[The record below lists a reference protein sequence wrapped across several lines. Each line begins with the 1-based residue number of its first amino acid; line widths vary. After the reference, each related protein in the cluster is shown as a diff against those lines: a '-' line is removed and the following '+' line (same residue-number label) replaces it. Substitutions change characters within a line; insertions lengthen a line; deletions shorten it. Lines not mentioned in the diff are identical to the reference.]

1 MSKLLLVEDDQSIVS
16 SLSDYLGNEG
26 FKIENAP
33 GQKEA
38 IEKLDSDQYDIA
50 LVDIQ
55 LSNGNGFSVC
65 SAIKE
70 RGTMPVIFLTASD
83 DEYSVVAGL
92 DMGADDYISKP
103 FRPRELLSRINSV
116 LRITKNTQNII
127 SYLDLVVDT
136 NQATVSKNGKE
147 ILLSAMEY
155 KLLLV
160 FLRNKGIV
168 LSRRRLLELLWDTT
182 GEFINDNT
190 LTVYM
195 KRLRDKIETNPQEPE
210 IIITFVGLAIRWVDM
225 DFIRN
230 KEVKRQI
237 VVSSILILFW
247 GGIGIIVDSKAVWI
261 VLSAIISSSAVSL
274 FFTYQRYKKIADF
287 VCILIGCYMEMKK
300 FLLGSFKKVSYL
312 FYMMKYPR

>member
-1 MSKLLLVEDDQSIVS
+1 MMSKLLLVEDDQSIVS
-16 SLSDYLGNEG
+16 SLSDYLGTEG

-38 IEKLDSDQYDIA
+38 IEKLDNDQYDIA

-116 LRITKNTQNII
+116 LRRTKNTQNII
-127 SYLDLVVDT
+127 SYHDLVVDT
-136 NQATVSKNGKE
+136 NQATVVKNGTE

-210 IIITFVGLAIRWVDM
+210 IIITVRGLGYKVG
-225 DFIRN
+225 
-230 KEVKRQI
+230 
-237 VVSSILILFW
+237 
-247 GGIGIIVDSKAVWI
+247 
-261 VLSAIISSSAVSL
+261 
-274 FFTYQRYKKIADF
+274 
-287 VCILIGCYMEMKK
+287 
-300 FLLGSFKKVSYL
+300 
-312 FYMMKYPR
+312 

>member
-16 SLSDYLGNEG
+16 SLSDYLG
-26 FKIENAP
+26 
-33 GQKEA
+33 
-38 IEKLDSDQYDIA
+38 KLDSDQYDIA

-116 LRITKNTQNII
+116 LRRTKNTQNII
-127 SYLDLVVDT
+127 SYHDLVVDT
-136 NQATVSKNGKE
+136 NQVTVSKNGKE

-210 IIITFVGLAIRWVDM
+210 IIITVRGLGYKVG
-225 DFIRN
+225 
-230 KEVKRQI
+230 
-237 VVSSILILFW
+237 
-247 GGIGIIVDSKAVWI
+247 
-261 VLSAIISSSAVSL
+261 
-274 FFTYQRYKKIADF
+274 
-287 VCILIGCYMEMKK
+287 
-300 FLLGSFKKVSYL
+300 
-312 FYMMKYPR
+312 

>member
-38 IEKLDSDQYDIA
+38 IEELDSDQYDIA

-116 LRITKNTQNII
+116 LRRTKNTQNII

-210 IIITFVGLAIRWVDM
+210 IIITVRGLGYKVG
-225 DFIRN
+225 
-230 KEVKRQI
+230 
-237 VVSSILILFW
+237 
-247 GGIGIIVDSKAVWI
+247 
-261 VLSAIISSSAVSL
+261 
-274 FFTYQRYKKIADF
+274 
-287 VCILIGCYMEMKK
+287 
-300 FLLGSFKKVSYL
+300 
-312 FYMMKYPR
+312 